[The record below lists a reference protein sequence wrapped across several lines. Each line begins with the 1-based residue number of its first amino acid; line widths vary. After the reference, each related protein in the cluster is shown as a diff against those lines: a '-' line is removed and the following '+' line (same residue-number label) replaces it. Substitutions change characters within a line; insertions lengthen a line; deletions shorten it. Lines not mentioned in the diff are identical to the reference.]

1 MPCNIQHAPIENI
14 KLGINTVSKAYVGNE
29 QVYPNQRVLTDAVY
43 TDTSTVATGGATR
56 YLRVTGEEGS
66 QYALSGATTGNFSLG
81 PTYTDHAISI
91 GGQSCG
97 ASSRTI
103 GNVTL
108 TPIAPTI
115 INGGLT
121 SISRS
126 LTQAAGE
133 AIINWAASLTWTI
146 VNTNRVTVVDNG
158 VTKWASGSSFTIR
171 VQSNSVPTA
180 SPPNTGWDRAWYWGA
195 SMVYVAAN
203 FGSGNVYAWSTNG
216 PTSIDSGTITGTF
229 TSAIPQASFTPTAYI
244 GALGTCTTVNN
255 VNYATFTGPVQYP

>member
-1 MPCNIQHAPIENI
+1 MPSNIQHAPIEDI
-14 KLGINTVSKAYVGNE
+14 KLGINTVSKAYIGHE
-29 QVYPNQRVLTDAVY
+29 QAYPNQRELTDAVY
-43 TDTSTVATGGATR
+43 TSTSTVANSGGTR

-66 QYALSGATTGNFSLG
+66 QYTLSGAVSGTFSLG
-81 PTYTDHAISI
+81 PTYTDHSVSI
-91 GGQSCG
+91 GAQSCG
-97 ASSRTI
+97 ASSRTV
-103 GNVTL
+103 GSVTL

-115 INGGLT
+115 ITGGLT

-133 AIINWAASLTWTI
+133 ALINWAASLTWTI
-146 VNTNRVTVVDNG
+146 VNTNKVTVVDNG

-180 SPPNTGWDRAWYWGA
+180 SPYATGWDRAWYWGA
-195 SMVYVAAN
+195 SMVYVASN
-203 FGSGNVYAWSTNG
+203 FASGNVYAWSTNG
-216 PTSIDSGTITGTF
+216 PTSIDSGTISGTF

-255 VNYATFTGPVQYP
+255 VGYASLTGPVQYP